1 MRDNAPVAR
10 AINTA
15 RARTCFDPSIR
26 LPDTLGSPD
35 PLQAHFWIGKDCAPT
50 SACGEVRRRWR
61 HAVGTPAAPVRLP
74 NP

>member
-35 PLQAHFWIGKDCAPT
+35 PLQAHFWIGKDSGARYSDSMSPASPAALPGSIPPPT
-50 SACGEVRRRWR
+50 SD
-61 HAVGTPAAPVRLP
+61 
-74 NP
+74 